1 MFRAISSFASRITA
15 RKVALAVAAVALV
28 TPIVE
33 ADSWWKRDRGGRG
46 GIVIQPRIIIGG
58 GHSHHHGPAR
68 DIMPMDLKIQA
79 YRSRETVMLFVTGSN
94 RSAGFTTALAACD
107 TSGWSPTVTLRNT
120 PGHGVCAEVCTAFS
134 LNAALRLTRN
144 AHCIQV
150 RIADRTIDVPIQ
162 EVQSLS

>member
-1 MFRAISSFASRITA
+1 MFRAISSFTSRITA
-15 RKVALAVAAVALV
+15 RRVALAAVAVALV

-46 GIVIQPRIIIGG
+46 GGIVIQPRIVIGG
-58 GHSHHHGPAR
+58 RHHHGPAR
-68 DIMPMDLKIQA
+68 DMMPMDLKIEA
-79 YRSRETVMLFVTGSN
+79 YRSRDTVMLFVTGSN
-94 RSAGFTTALAACD
+94 RTSGFTTALTGCD
-107 TSGWSPTVTLRNT
+107 TAGWSPTVTLRNT
-120 PGHGVCAEVCTAFS
+120 PGQGACADVCTAFS

-150 RIADRTIDVPIQ
+150 RVADRTIDVPIR